1 MKKTNIYLWAYYLKA
16 FNVKALSGDFADC
29 IVRHLRLA
37 VNQVTPLLFIL
48 FFSAVSV
55 ARTTDGASVEGETT
69 TITDNVVQADG
80 FPFDTCPT
88 EAFLIQDTVAT
99 LYGVELATG
108 QYQQLSNT
116 MGTTNKL
123 NAMGFNFH
131 DQYLYAWSNEFG
143 QPVQINNAYQVAPL
157 TTSGLP
163 DTAFYV
169 GDISIETNVYYVYRP
184 GSSYG
189 LYAIPLNSSAPNY
202 LIAERVIDGR
212 DLNLTIFDM
221 AFHPFNGFAYSV
233 DKQGN
238 LYRIDVSDGSY
249 ALINNVGE
257 TGVFGAI
264 YFDVDENL
272 YISRNNDGKVFRI
285 NTNDINPVA
294 ILFAYG
300 PSSSN
305 NDGARCAL
313 APVIDTGT
321 ATIDFGDAPA
331 SYGSLADDNG
341 ARHSTENNSIFM
353 GSSVDAEFDSF
364 QFPLSDDET
373 DDNDDEDGVEFVT
386 GMEVGNTAL
395 LQLVSSSPA
404 FVNAWIDFDGNGV
417 FGSDEKIFN
426 AEPVVQ
432 GNNTFNYNVPVWAE
446 SGSTWARFRLS
457 STAQVGPNG
466 GVSDGEVEDYQVV
479 ITEANVSISYYPSAS
494 EWATIAF
501 EDNWPSIGDY
511 DFNDLV
517 MNYRISE
524 YRINGE
530 VILVKL
536 EGQVAAVGASY
547 HNGFA
552 FHLPGISRDT
562 IDENAIRFT
571 INDVPQNASPLESG
585 REQAIA
591 IISND
596 VWDFVS
602 AGESCKYYRSEKGCG
617 SKIQMRFSMT
627 LPMEQS
633 IPDQQMPEFPYDPF
647 LFATEGY
654 DHSLAFGLPPGR
666 AYEIHLPNKAPTE
679 AFRADFFERRQDRS
693 EPENGRYF
701 VNENGMPWAINVGVE
716 WQYPLEYMD
725 VVYAYPLFP
734 SFIANQGSVN
744 ADWYILENANV
755 NNIFSD

>member
-1 MKKTNIYLWAYYLKA
+1 
-16 FNVKALSGDFADC
+16 
-29 IVRHLRLA
+29 
-37 VNQVTPLLFIL
+37 
-48 FFSAVSV
+48 
-55 ARTTDGASVEGETT
+55 
-69 TITDNVVQADG
+69 
-80 FPFDTCPT
+80 
-88 EAFLIQDTVAT
+88 
-99 LYGVELATG
+99 
-108 QYQQLSNT
+108 
-116 MGTTNKL
+116 
-123 NAMGFNFH
+123 
-131 DQYLYAWSNEFG
+131 
-143 QPVQINNAYQVAPL
+143 
-157 TTSGLP
+157 
-163 DTAFYV
+163 
-169 GDISIETNVYYVYRP
+169 
-184 GSSYG
+184 
-189 LYAIPLNSSAPNY
+189 
-202 LIAERVIDGR
+202 
-212 DLNLTIFDM
+212 M

-238 LYRIDVSDGSY
+238 LYRIDVSDGSS

-272 YISRNNDGKVFRI
+272 YISRNNDGEVFRI
-285 NTNDINPVA
+285 NTNDTNPVA

-313 APVIDTGT
+313 APVIDTET

-331 SYGSLADDNG
+331 SYGSIADDNG

-373 DDNDDEDGVEFVT
+373 DGNDDEDGVAFVT
-386 GMEVGNTAL
+386 GIEVGNAAL

-417 FGSDEKIFN
+417 FGSDEKILN

-432 GNNTFNYNVPVWAE
+432 GNNTINYNVPVWAE

-457 STAQVGPNG
+457 STAEVGPNG
-466 GVSDGEVEDYQVV
+466 GVSDGEVEDYQVD
-479 ITEANVSISYYPSAS
+479 ITESNVSISFYPSAS

-524 YRINGE
+524 YRRDGE
-530 VILVKL
+530 VIRVKL

-602 AGESCKYYRSEKGCG
+602 AGESCKYYRSERGCG

-627 LPMEQS
+627 LPMEQP

-725 VVYAYPLFP
+725 VVYAYPFFP